1 MKKKAKHIRSKIS
14 KKDFIEIIES
24 MGFGLIYAG
33 LFILFFIWKG
43 AKKCKSTQEQL
54 KFIWF

>member
-33 LFILFFIWKG
+33 LFILFFI
-43 AKKCKSTQEQL
+43 
-54 KFIWF
+54 